1 MDSLDATGGM
11 NWGAWAAGI
20 GDKLITAAID
30 AEVRNPQELEK
41 LKIERLGTLGY
52 YTEGALGT
60 GAATVAGVPVG
71 LLLIGGA
78 ALALW
83 LVLGR

>member
-1 MDSLDATGGM
+1 MDALEATGGM

-52 YTEGALGT
+52 YTEGAPGV
-60 GAATVAGVPVG
+60 GATVAGVPVG